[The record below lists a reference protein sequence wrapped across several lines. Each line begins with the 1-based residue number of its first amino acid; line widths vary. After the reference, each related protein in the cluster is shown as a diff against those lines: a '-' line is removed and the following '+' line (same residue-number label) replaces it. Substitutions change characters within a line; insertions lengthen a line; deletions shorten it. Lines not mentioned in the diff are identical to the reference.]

1 MTEFPLDGMWYSY
14 SYEEHEFLN
23 SCLSSILSSYVISE
37 CTSGEYEGGRSYSTF
52 VTRNPLQ

>member
-1 MTEFPLDGMWYSY
+1 MTEFPPDGMWYSY

-52 VTRNPLQ
+52 VTRM